1 MNDGLARSD
10 SLTRGRSLSRR
21 GFLAA
26 AALLLSLPLLAASP
40 ETLPRRQA
48 KFTYTSRK
56 LKIRVA
62 VPDLLR
68 ESDKHAMK
76 LLDGGYP
83 THLVY
88 DLAVY
93 PKGSRTPIATE
104 HVEVSVQWDPWNRDY
119 IVQTSVGSAQATIRR
134 YALRDDAIKA
144 ATSLSVPIADLDQIP
159 RGEERVHFVMV
170 VAQRNP
176 IETRAS
182 GSGAAARG
190 QDRDLEMFSRWVG
203 MFVRSRP
210 KAEQSI
216 EFRTHPFYVPED

>member
-1 MNDGLARSD
+1 M
-10 SLTRGRSLSRR
+10 SLSRR
-21 GFLAA
+21 RFMAVAA
-26 AALLLSLPLLAASP
+26 VGLTLPLIAASP
-40 ETLPRRQA
+40 ETLPRRDA

-68 ESDKHAMK
+68 ETDKQAMK

-83 THLVY
+83 TRLVY

-93 PKGSRTPIATE
+93 PKGSRTPIAVQHIE
-104 HVEVSVQWDPWNRDY
+104 ISVQWDPWNRDY
-119 IVQTSVGSAQATIRR
+119 IVQTSVGSAQATVRR
-134 YALRDDAIKA
+134 FALREDAIKA
-144 ATSLSVPIADLDQIP
+144 ATSLSVPIADLDAIP
-159 RGEERVHFVMV
+159 RGEDEVHFVQL

-176 IETRAS
+176 IQAKAS
-182 GSGAAARG
+182 SASAGARG

-210 KAEQSI
+210 KAEKLV
-216 EFRTHPFYVPED
+216 EFRTHPFYVPKD

>member
-1 MNDGLARSD
+1 MSRE
-10 SLTRGRSLSRR
+10 TERQTTPRGSSRR
-21 GFLAA
+21 GLVR
-26 AALLLSLPLLAASP
+26 AALALALSAPLLAASP
-40 ETLPRRQA
+40 ETLAKREA

-68 ESDKHAMK
+68 ASDKQAMK

-83 THLVY
+83 TRLVY

-93 PKGSRTPIATE
+93 PKGSRSPIAIQ

-119 IVQTSVGSAQATIRR
+119 IVQTAVGSASATVRR

-144 ATSLSVPIADLDQIP
+144 ATSLSVPIADLDAIP
-159 RGEERVHFVMV
+159 RGEDEVHFVQV

-176 IETRAS
+176 IESKTS
-182 GSGAAARG
+182 GAGAAARG

-210 KAEQSI
+210 KAEQLV
-216 EFRTHPFYVPED
+216 EFRSYPFYVPES